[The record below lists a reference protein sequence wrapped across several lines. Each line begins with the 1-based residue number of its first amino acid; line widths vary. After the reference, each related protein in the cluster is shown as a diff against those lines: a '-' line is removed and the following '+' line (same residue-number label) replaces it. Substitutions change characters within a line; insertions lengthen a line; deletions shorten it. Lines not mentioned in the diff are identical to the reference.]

1 MRCRVVL
8 LLVVERAIVVRCRL
22 RVVEVDVELFRLR
35 VEVEERREVG
45 SEEFE
50 RVEVSDGRDEVVVL
64 REKVEAEVMV
74 VD

>member
-22 RVVEVDVELFRLR
+22 RVVEVDVEPFRLR